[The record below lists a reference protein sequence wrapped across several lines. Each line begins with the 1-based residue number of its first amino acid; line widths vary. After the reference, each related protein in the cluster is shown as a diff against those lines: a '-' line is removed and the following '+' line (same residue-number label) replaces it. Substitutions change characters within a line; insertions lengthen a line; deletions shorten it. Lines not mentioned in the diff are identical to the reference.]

1 MSRLLMYASMPST
14 STAFHDGSRPDKSV
28 RWTTGTGNS
37 RNMVADGAM
46 GRTESDEMARTS
58 EIDAV
63 VRRYRRGHWL
73 PSKLPLEAE
82 KAFTGISSDKFRPNG
97 TLYWS

>member
-63 VRRYRRGHWL
+63 VRRYRRGRL
-73 PSKLPLEAE
+73 VAI
-82 KAFTGISSDKFRPNG
+82 KAAARGREGIHGDF
-97 TLYWS
+97 